1 MRQKVMLIA
10 AVSLLAIAADVMG
23 AKDLYDSYFYE
34 LMIGQKWQFEVTDL
48 ETNEVSI
55 ANVVLEGDS
64 INQIYDDL
72 YAGNVV
78 RVIYDNAPE
87 ERYYLYNF
95 INDNKTGFDI
105 HSDKLKSGLAIL
117 AWDCYEGALCYSDW
131 SNRSNMVTCAD
142 YIYVADRA
150 RKRMTLQDA
159 ESGSETRYVTGV
171 GLDYFETS
179 TEDWT
184 HRRSYR
190 LIKTE
195 YPDGT
200 EFWAKD
206 FDSPRIVP
214 DNKYYEDGMTIIYD
228 GRQCGSKENTFV
240 AEYRVV
246 GDTVAFHVP
255 SKKIEL
261 WISGEKESEFAV
273 FDIDGQV
280 YRTGF
285 SNLKS
290 FKPYV
295 IYNLEVGDRVMKD
308 DDSSE
313 VTDIFE
319 REIDGVVRRVFRFSG
334 IEYYG
339 ADAFYGYWIEGV
351 GPNWGDGFDAMMF
364 RFLYLNGLYRDG
376 ECLFSYSSLF
386 NDVGLES
393 LPEEEDKELY
403 NEEEGEEA
411 LIYNLRGVRIERPL
425 SGQPYIRNG
434 RITID
439 R

>member
-1 MRQKVMLIA
+1 MGRKIMLIS
-10 AVSLLAIAADVMG
+10 AVCLLVVAENAMG
-23 AKDLYDSYFYE
+23 AKDLHDSYFHE
-34 LMIGQKWQFEVTDL
+34 LMVGQKWQFEVTDL
-48 ETNEVSI
+48 ETNEVSF
-55 ANVVLEGDS
+55 ADVVLEGDS
-64 INQIYDDL
+64 INHTYDEL

-78 RVIYDNAPE
+78 KVIYDNAPE

-95 INDNKTGFDI
+95 INDNETGFDI

-117 AWDCYEGALCYSDW
+117 AWDCYEGERCYSDW
-131 SNRSNMVTCAD
+131 SNRSNTVICAD
-142 YIYVADRA
+142 YIYVAGRA
-150 RKRMTLQDA
+150 RKRMTLQDVQ
-159 ESGSETRYVTGV
+159 SGIKTHYVTGV

-179 TEDWT
+179 TEDWS

-200 EFWAKD
+200 EFLAED
-206 FDSPRIVP
+206 FDSPRIIP
-214 DNKYYEDGMTIIYD
+214 ENKYYKDGMTIKYD
-228 GRQCGSKENTFV
+228 GRTAGSSLNSFV
-240 AEYRVV
+240 AEFKVV

-261 WISGEKESEFAV
+261 WTYGYKEREFAV
-273 FDIDGQV
+273 FDIEGEV

-285 SNLKS
+285 SYLKS

-319 REIDGVVRRVFRFSG
+319 IEIDGVMRRVFRFSG
-334 IEYYG
+334 IDYYG

-411 LIYNLRGVRIERPL
+411 LIYNLQGVRIERPL